1 VRKVR
6 VVTALLRSPR
16 SRLKALLRIVN
27 YLHLRPYTN
36 LVYVFPTGPVVG
48 FARKL
53 GVTAPKVE
61 PQRFYDECIAMTVR

>member
-1 VRKVR
+1 M
-6 VVTALLRSPR
+6 TLLRSPR
-16 SRLKALLRIVN
+16 SRLRALLRIVN
-27 YLHLRPYTN
+27 CLHLLYTN